1 MYLTNANLGRTNLQE
16 PNLEKV
22 NLTKAD
28 IKRVLL
34 DGYKARRKECRENIP
49 EKK

>member
-1 MYLTNANLGRTNLQE
+1 MLTLKGLTFKNLTL
-16 PNLEKV
+16 KV

-34 DGYKARRKECRENIP
+34 DRYKASRKECLENIT

>member
-1 MYLTNANLGRTNLQE
+1 MYLTNADLERTNLQE
-16 PNLEKV
+16 PNLERV

-34 DGYKARRKECRENIP
+34 DRYKASRKECLENIT